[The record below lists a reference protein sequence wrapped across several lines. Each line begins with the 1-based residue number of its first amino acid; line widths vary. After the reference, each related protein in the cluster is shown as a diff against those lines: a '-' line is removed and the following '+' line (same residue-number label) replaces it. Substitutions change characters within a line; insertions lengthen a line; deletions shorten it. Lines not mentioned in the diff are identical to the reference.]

1 MSTTDS
7 NAVVSTSRQLHSLV
21 TADGTLR
28 LSIAEVNLGPVGSS
42 DVIVQV
48 QATPLNPS
56 DLGLL
61 FAGADM
67 AAATSSGTG
76 DGVVVS
82 APMSAAA
89 MAAARARVGQPSPV
103 GNEGAGV
110 VIAAG
115 DAPEAQALLGRTVAV
130 LGGAMYSD
138 YRRVHVSQCLDLPD
152 GTPASAAASCFVNP
166 LTALCMV
173 ETMRAEGHH
182 GLVHTAAASNLGRM
196 LNKLCLNE
204 NIELVNIV
212 RKPEQADVLRAI
224 GAKHIVDSS
233 SATFTDDLVAALSAT
248 GATLAFDAIGGGPLA
263 GQILGAMEAAAVAK
277 MDGFSRYGST
287 THKQVYIYGGL
298 DRRPTELVRNFGM
311 AWGLGGWLLTP
322 MMAKLGALRMGELRA
337 KVAAEITTTFA
348 SSYTKTVSLTGALD
362 LAEIAVYGRQSTG
375 DKYLINPS
383 MG

>member
-1 MSTTDS
+1 MSTNTMNDV
-7 NAVVSTSRQLHSLV
+7 ASTSRQLQSLV
-21 TADGTLR
+21 TADGTLQ
-28 LSIAEVNLGPVGSS
+28 LSIGVVELGQLGAS

-61 FAGADM
+61 FGGADM
-67 AAATSSGTG
+67 DAATSAGTG
-76 DGVVVS
+76 DGVVVT

-89 MAAARARVGQPSPV
+89 LTAAGARVGQSSPV

-130 LGGAMYSD
+130 LGGAMYAD
-138 YRRVHVSQCLDLPD
+138 YRRLHVSQCLDLPD

-166 LTALCMV
+166 LTALGMV
-173 ETMRAEGHH
+173 ETMRAEGHSA
-182 GLVHTAAASNLGRM
+182 LVHTAAASNLGQM
-196 LNKLCLNE
+196 LNKVCLNE
-204 NIELVNIV
+204 QIELVNIV
-212 RKPEQADVLRAI
+212 RKPEQAEVLRAI
-224 GAKHIVDSS
+224 GAKHIVNSS
-233 SATFTDDLVAALSAT
+233 SPTFIDDLVMALTAT
-248 GATLAFDAIGGGPLA
+248 GATLAFDATGGGPLA
-263 GQILGAMEAAAVAK
+263 GQILGAMETAAVAK

-322 MMAKLGALRMGELRA
+322 LMMKLGAARMGELRA

-348 SSYTKTVSLTGALD
+348 STYTKTVGLTGALD
-362 LAEIAVYGRQSTG
+362 LAEIAVYGRQATG
-375 DKYLINPS
+375 EKYLINPTLD
-383 MG
+383 

>member
-1 MSTTDS
+1 MTSDAAP
-7 NAVVSTSRQLHSLV
+7 AVPTTSRQLQSLV

-28 LSIAEVNLGPVGSS
+28 LSLATVELGLLGTN
-42 DVIVQV
+42 DVMVQV
-48 QATPLNPS
+48 HATPLNPS

-67 AAATSSGTG
+67 TKATTSGSG
-76 DGVVVS
+76 DDVVVS
-82 APMSAAA
+82 VPLSDAALAAA
-89 MAAARARVGQPSPV
+89 GARVGVPSPV

-115 DAPEAQALLGRTVAV
+115 DTPEAQALLGRTVAV
-130 LGGAMYSD
+130 LGGAMYGD
-138 YRRVHVSQCLDLPD
+138 VRRLHHSQCLNLPD
-152 GTPASAAASCFVNP
+152 GTPAAAAASCFVNP
-166 LTALCMV
+166 LTALGMV
-173 ETMRAEGHH
+173 ETMRAEGHSA
-182 GLVHTAAASNLGRM
+182 LVHTAAASNLGQM
-196 LNKLCLNE
+196 LVKLCANE
-204 NIELVNIV
+204 SIELVNIV
-212 RKPEQADVLRAI
+212 RKPEQADGLRTI

-233 SATFTDDLVAALSAT
+233 QPTFVADLVTALTDT
-248 GATLAFDAIGGGPLA
+248 GATLAFDATGGGPLA

-322 MMAKLGALRMGELRA
+322 LMMKLGATRMGELRA

-348 SSYTKTVSLTGALD
+348 STYTKTVSLAGALD
-362 LAEIAVYGRQSTG
+362 LAEIAVYGRQATG
-375 DKYLINPS
+375 EKYLINPTL
-383 MG
+383 G